1 MDTPYPYNR
10 KIAGSKA
17 LHFYGVEVVVEGDG
31 DDGDYLPPYH
41 YNFLEGGSD
50 TIRES
55 EYAFLV

>member
-41 YNFLEGGSD
+41 YNFLEGGGG
-50 TIRES
+50 
-55 EYAFLV
+55 